1 MSSILVVQPSKML
14 QQAFVFA
21 LAAEHQIRVT
31 EKTPELEAARDI
43 DLAIVDTAALRAGD
57 LAAEPE
63 LSAIR
68 SWQIPIIWVGGEAP
82 AAESAA
88 HKWVRLLPPLDR
100 ESLKKAIADCLGSSP
115 APSQQ
120 FTPNPP
126 GAPALKENQSKEA
139 QPQSVGA
146 DTKAD
151 KIDVIDLVEVVEE
164 QPARD
169 VTSAEARK
177 KS

>member
-1 MSSILVVQPSKML
+1 ML

-88 HKWVRLLPPLDR
+88 HKWVRLSLPLDR
-100 ESLKKAIADCLGSSP
+100 ESLKKALADCLGSSKTP
-115 APSQQ
+115 AALQASAAN
-120 FTPNPP
+120 PNPP

-151 KIDVIDLVEVVEE
+151 KIDVIDLVEVVDE